1 MNAWTYEIFQISPV
15 EHISSIK
22 HDMFNTRIKSCIS
35 KHPYISL
42 HINKDQKAA
51 LSKVLF

>member
-15 EHISSIK
+15 EHISFK

-35 KHPYISL
+35 KQYISL